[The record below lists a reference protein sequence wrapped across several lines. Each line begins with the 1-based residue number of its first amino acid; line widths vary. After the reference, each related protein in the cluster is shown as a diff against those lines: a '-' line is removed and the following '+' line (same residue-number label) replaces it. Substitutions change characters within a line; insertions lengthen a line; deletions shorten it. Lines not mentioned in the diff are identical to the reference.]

1 MFRKLTGNDDAQW
14 TRVHLAHAQS
24 FGLHRRADEI
34 ASTKTQLS
42 RTRGH
47 RATTSICL
55 TNAPI
60 GNELSPAG
68 AVVGRDDL
76 GAGSHSVALQ

>member
-1 MFRKLTGNDDAQW
+1 VFRKLTGNDDAQW

-24 FGLHRRADEI
+24 FGLRWRADEI